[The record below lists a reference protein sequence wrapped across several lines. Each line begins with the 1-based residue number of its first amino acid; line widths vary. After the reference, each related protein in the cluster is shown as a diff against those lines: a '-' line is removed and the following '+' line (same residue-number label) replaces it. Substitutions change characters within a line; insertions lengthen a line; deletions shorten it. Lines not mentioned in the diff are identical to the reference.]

1 LRGDPNI
8 ILVGEMRDLETTEI
22 AIRGALTGHLV
33 FSTLHTND
41 AVSGITR
48 LLDMGVEPF
57 LIASSVRAFLAQRL
71 VRKLCNECKKPA
83 VLEDDYL
90 REVGFPVEK
99 KAGIMEAGGCRSCRD
114 TGYRGRMA
122 ILEICVI
129 EPKLSELVTSH
140 AAYSDLKQR
149 SLDNGMVTLRNYG
162 WNKVSDGQTTIEE
175 VLSNV
180 DQ

>member
-1 LRGDPNI
+1 
-8 ILVGEMRDLETTEI
+8 MRDLETTEI

-71 VRKLCNECKKPA
+71 VRKLCDECKRPA
-83 VLEDDYL
+83 EVENEYLE
-90 REVGFPVEK
+90 EIGFPLELK
-99 KAGIMEAGGCRSCRD
+99 HGIHEAVGCQACRD

-129 EPKLSELVTSH
+129 DPKLSELITSH
-140 AAYSDLKQR
+140 APYSSLKEQ
-149 SLDNGMVTLRNYG
+149 SMAAGMTTLRNYG
-162 WNKVSDGQTTIEE
+162 WNKVGEALTTIEE

-180 DQ
+180 DH